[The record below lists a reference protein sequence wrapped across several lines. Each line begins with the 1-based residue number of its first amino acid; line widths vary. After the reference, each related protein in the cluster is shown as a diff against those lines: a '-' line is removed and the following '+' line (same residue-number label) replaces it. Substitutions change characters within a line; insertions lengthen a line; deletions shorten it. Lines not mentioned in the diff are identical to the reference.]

1 MPENKMGTEPIG
13 KLLLTMSAPLMV
25 SNLVQALYNIVDSI
39 FVAMINEK
47 ALTAVTLAFPVQML
61 IIAFAIGTSVG
72 MSALLSRYLG
82 AGMMDK
88 VNKVA
93 HNGLILAGLNY
104 LLFVLFGFLAEPF
117 FRMQTDDPVIIQ
129 YATDYL
135 SIVCWLSF
143 GSIIQISFE
152 RLLQS
157 TGKTKFILFSQSTG
171 AIINIIADPILI
183 FGYFGAPAMGV
194 KGAAVATI
202 FGQICGAV
210 LGFIFNIKYN
220 KEITLKWSS
229 FKPDLKIMKE
239 IYGIALP
246 SIVMQSI
253 GSVMNFTLNQILIKF
268 TPTAVAAFGV
278 YYKLQSFV
286 FMPIF
291 GMNNGVVPIAAYNF
305 GARKKDR
312 LEEVMRVSVRIA
324 ILIMGLGTVIFWV
337 FPHQLLAIFSA
348 SDELVAVGTV
358 ALRTIS
364 LVFPLAAFCIMR
376 GAIFQALGKS
386 IYSMYISIARQ
397 LLVLTPVAWLL
408 GQLGNVNY
416 VWLAFPI
423 AEGVGVGMSIMYTK
437 RIRRKIIDRLG
448 DEKVDVKKLLREDV
462 KERREKLSREYMSKA
477 DAQIR
482 KALFAQEEFKNAKTL
497 MLYLST
503 DREVSTDLIVQECF
517 KQGKRVCVPLCTN
530 TEEHLME
537 ARLITGESDL
547 KLNKYGIKEPQD
559 DAPAVDKSEIDLA
572 IIPCV
577 SCDVKRNRLGHG
589 AGYYDRFLEKTT
601 FAKYALCYEKLMSE
615 DVPVYGNDV
624 SMDVV
629 ITESNVYKKGR

>member
-1 MPENKMGTEPIG
+1 MPENRMGTEPIG
-13 KLLLTMSAPLMV
+13 KLLFKMSAPLMV

-39 FVAMINEK
+39 FVAMISED
-47 ALTAVTLAFPVQML
+47 ALTAVTLAFPIQML

-104 LLFVLFGFLAEPF
+104 LLFVVIGFIAKPF
-117 FRMQTDDPVIIQ
+117 FEMQTDDPLIIQ

-135 SIVCWLSF
+135 SIVCWLSI
-143 GSIIQISFE
+143 GAIIQISFE

-183 FGYFGAPAMGV
+183 FGLFGAPAMGV

-202 FGQICGAV
+202 FGQICGAA
-210 LGFIFNIKYN
+210 LGFYFNRKYN
-220 KEITLKWSS
+220 KEIKLKWSS
-229 FKPDLKIMKE
+229 FKPDWKIMKE

-246 SIVMQSI
+246 SIVLQSI

-268 TPTAVAAFGV
+268 STTAVAAFGV

-291 GMNNGVVPIAAYNF
+291 GMNNGVVPIAAYNY
-305 GARKKDR
+305 GARNKQR
-312 LEEVMRVSVRIA
+312 LEEVMRVSVRYAVI
-324 ILIMGLGTVIFWV
+324 IMSIGTVVFWA
-337 FPHQLLAIFSA
+337 FPQQLLSIFSA
-348 SDELVAVGTV
+348 SDELIAVGTV

-386 IYSMYISIARQ
+386 VYSMYISIARQ
-397 LLVLTPVAWLL
+397 LMVLTPAAWLL
-408 GQLGNVNY
+408 GQLGNVDY
-416 VWLAFPI
+416 VWMAFPI

-437 RIRRKIIDRLG
+437 RIRRKIIDRL
-448 DEKVDVKKLLREDV
+448 DDKKVDMKKILREDV
-462 KERREKLSREYMSKA
+462 KERRAKLSKEYMAKA
-477 DAQIR
+477 DAQIQ
-482 KALFAQEEFKNAKTL
+482 KELIDQEEFRNAKTI
-497 MLYLST
+497 MLYLSVE
-503 DREVSTDLIVQECF
+503 REVSTELILEECF
-517 KQGKRVCVPLCTN
+517 KQGKKVCVPLCTD
-530 TEEHLME
+530 TKEHLME
-537 ARLITGESDL
+537 ARLITGESDM
-547 KLNKYGIKEPQD
+547 KVNKYGIKEPTE
-559 DAPAVDKSEIDLA
+559 DAAAVDKNEIELA
-572 IIPCV
+572 IIPCL
-577 SCDVKRNRLGHG
+577 SCDTKRNRLGHG
-589 AGYYDRFLEKTT
+589 AGYYDRFLERTD
-601 FAKYALCYEKLMSE
+601 FAKFSLCYEKLMSV
-615 DVPVYGNDV
+615 DVPVYGNDI
-624 SMDVV
+624 SMDAV
-629 ITESNVYKKGR
+629 ITETNVYKKGR